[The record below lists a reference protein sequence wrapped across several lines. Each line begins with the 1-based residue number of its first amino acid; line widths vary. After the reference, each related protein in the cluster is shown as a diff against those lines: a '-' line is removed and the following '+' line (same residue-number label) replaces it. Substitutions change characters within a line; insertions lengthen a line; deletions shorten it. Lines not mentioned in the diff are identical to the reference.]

1 MFAIIDIET
10 TGGSPR
16 TEKITEI
23 AIYLHDG
30 LTVVDEFSTLINP
43 ECTIPHFITGLT
55 GISNEMVTDAPKFYE
70 VAKKIV
76 EFTEDKIFVGHNVNF
91 DYSFVRQE
99 FKKLGFEYNRKTLD
113 TIKLARQV
121 IPGMKSYSL
130 GRLCSELGIQIKN
143 RHRASGDAFATV
155 QLLELLLSRDDKKIA
170 SKILKPGV
178 PQGLNQYLDKKLLD
192 RLPEE
197 IGVYYFWDEKGE
209 LIYIGKSINIRSRIH
224 QHLYNNT
231 TKRAMDMKDRVADIT
246 WELTGNEL
254 IALLLESAEIKVKKP
269 GYNRKLRRSS
279 FSIGLFATKD
289 KEDYLRLHADKYG
302 EEDYPITSFS
312 SKREAKEIMHK
323 WVDEFKLC
331 QKLCGL
337 YESSGACFHH
347 GIGECLG
354 ACVGHETPESYNERV
369 GQLLSRFEYDHHNFL
384 ILLPGR
390 QSDEI
395 SVVGIENG
403 KFLGFGYAPAEH
415 QADSL
420 LLMDCIKNYPDNRD
434 AHAIIKLYLRK
445 NEVKI
450 ISWT

>member
-1 MFAIIDIET
+1 MFAIVDIET

-23 AIYLHDG
+23 SIYLHDG
-30 LTVVDEFSTLINP
+30 LSVVDEFSTLINP
-43 ECTIPHFITGLT
+43 EFTIPYFITGLT

-113 TIKLARQV
+113 TVKLARQV
-121 IPGMKSYSL
+121 IPGLKSYSL
-130 GRLCSELGIQIKN
+130 GRLCNQLGITIEN
-143 RHRASGDAFATV
+143 RHRASGDAMATV
-155 QLLELLLSRDDKKIA
+155 KLLELLLSRDNKKIA

-192 RLPEE
+192 RLPEDT
-197 IGVYYFWDEKGE
+197 GVYYFWDEKGQ

-231 TKRAMDMKDRVADIT
+231 TQRAMNMKDRVADIT

-254 IALLLESAEIKVKKP
+254 IALLLESAEIKQKKP
-269 GYNRKLRRSS
+269 VYNRAQRRSMYS
-279 FSIGLFATKD
+279 YGLFSKMDKD
-289 KEDYLRLHADKYG
+289 GYKLLDIDKYG
-302 EEDYPITSFS
+302 EEHAPITTFS
-312 SKREAKEIMHK
+312 SKREANEILHN
-323 WVDEFKLC
+323 WVDEFQLC
-331 QKLCGL
+331 PKLCGL
-337 YESSGACFHH
+337 YCSQGACFHH

-354 ACVGHETPESYNERV
+354 ACAGVEPPEPYNKRV
-369 GQLLSRFEYDHHNFL
+369 GLLLDRFEYDYHNFL

-390 QSDEI
+390 VPDEI

-403 KFLGFGYAPAEH
+403 KYLGFGYAPSEH
-415 QADSL
+415 QHRPE
-420 LLMDCIKNYPDNRD
+420 LLMDCLKHYPDNRD
-434 AHAIIKLYLRK
+434 AHAIIKLYLRQ
-445 NEVKI
+445 NEVKMLKY
-450 ISWT
+450 

>member
-1 MFAIIDIET
+1 MFAIVDIET

-23 AIYLHDG
+23 AIYIHDG
-30 LTVVDEFSTLINP
+30 LSVVDEFSTLINP
-43 ECTIPHFITGLT
+43 ECTIPYFITGLT
-55 GISNEMVTDAPKFYE
+55 GISNEMVVDAPKFYE

-76 EFTEDKIFVGHNVNF
+76 EFTEDKIFVGHNVSF

-113 TIKLARQV
+113 TVRLARQV
-121 IPGMKSYSL
+121 IPGYRSYSL
-130 GRLCSELGIQIKN
+130 GRLCEQLGIPLKN
-143 RHRASGDAFATV
+143 RHRASGDALATV
-155 QLLELLLSRDDKKIA
+155 KLLEFLLARDHKKIA

-178 PQGLNQYLDKKLLD
+178 PQGLNQFLNKKLLN

-197 IGVYYFWDEKGE
+197 NGVYYFWDEKGE

-224 QHLYNNT
+224 QHLYNNI

-254 IALLLESAEIKVKKP
+254 IALLLESDEIKQKKP
-269 GYNRKLRRSS
+269 VYNRKLRRSM
-279 FSIGLFATKD
+279 FSIGLFSTIDKD
-289 KEDYLRLHADKYG
+289 GYIGLRIDKYG
-302 EEDYPITSFS
+302 VDDYPITSFS
-312 SKREAKEIMHK
+312 SKREAKEILHK
-323 WVDEFKLC
+323 WVEEFQLC

-337 YESSGACFHH
+337 YDSHGACFHH

-354 ACVGHETPESYNERV
+354 ACAGVESPDSYNKRV
-369 GQLLSRFEYDHHNFL
+369 KLLLDRFEYDYHNFL

-390 QSDEI
+390 VHDEI

-403 KFLGFGYAPAEH
+403 KYLGFGYAPAEH

-420 LLMDCIKNYPDNRD
+420 LLMDCIKYFPDNRD

-450 ISWT
+450 REF